1 MTSVV
6 AVAVMSY
13 NGGMDFGL
21 IGDFDALPDL
31 ELMGGGIQ
39 SSLAEL
45 VALAQRPRVAPA
57 L

>member
-1 MTSVV
+1 
-6 AVAVMSY
+6 MSY

-45 VALAQRPRVAPA
+45 VALAGRQRVAPA
-57 L
+57 V